1 MLSIARLKSL
11 VLRVW
16 TRQKK
21 MTFRWKKRKCN
32 EYIIILFIDTNIWT
46 YRNTTNLRCGSL
58 VDIVNEC
65 HLVVTF
71 VTIILCCSSLTVTKL
86 EKRKDI
92 HKFQITTKQSLKKD
106 ITYQV
111 EILFDGTLG
120 SDSSSPFYQST
131 YSNSKHSQQK
141 KSVVINSYVWLGIEV
156 LF

>member
-1 MLSIARLKSL
+1 MIIINTVYHSAVLCRLKL
-11 VLRVW
+11 KGTHNFILN
-16 TRQKK
+16 KK
-21 MTFRWKKRKCN
+21 GD
-32 EYIIILFIDTNIWT
+32 ILFHFNYLD
-46 YRNTTNLRCGSL
+46 TTNECRLMIKRFY
-58 VDIVNEC
+58 VN
-65 HLVVTF
+65 
-71 VTIILCCSSLTVTKL
+71 SSLTVTKL

-141 KSVVINSYVWLGIEV
+141 KSAVINFQVWLYRCTIFKQTFLDGTWQ
-156 LF
+156 